1 MGRPSDNPK
10 TDRFNIRV
18 APDEKAKIMEFIE
31 KHNISLLDLLKKG
44 MQAIEKK

>member
-18 APDEKAKIMEFIE
+18 APDEKTKIMEFIE